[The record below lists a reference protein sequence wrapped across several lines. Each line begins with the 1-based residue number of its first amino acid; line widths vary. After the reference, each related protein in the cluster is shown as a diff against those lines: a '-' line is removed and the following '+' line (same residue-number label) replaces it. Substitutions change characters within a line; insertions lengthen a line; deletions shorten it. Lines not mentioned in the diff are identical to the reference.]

1 MDADLAASSDD
12 GDTTSNDASADS
24 NGQAL
29 AKSGKLQ
36 GKGWTLTIP
45 TNWSKQIYVASTA
58 NSVSFY
64 EKGCHDAMGGGW
76 LFSIQSYQDNS
87 YQQLPDYELLSIDR
101 TTTYVVV
108 YPTDLQFEGADQ
120 KSAQRYSA
128 FSGQIEKVLK
138 TFALSS

>member
-1 MDADLAASSDD
+1 
-12 GDTTSNDASADS
+12 
-24 NGQAL
+24 
-29 AKSGKLQ
+29 
-36 GKGWTLTIP
+36 
-45 TNWSKQIYVASTA
+45 
-58 NSVSFY
+58 
-64 EKGCHDAMGGGW
+64 MGGGW

-108 YPTDLQFEGADQ
+108 YPTDVQFEGADQ

-128 FSGQIEKVLK
+128 FSGQIKKVLK

>member
-1 MDADLAASSDD
+1 MVPLLVEQHHSRFGNLRRISFP
-12 GDTTSNDASADS
+12 
-24 NGQAL
+24 L
-29 AKSGKLQ
+29 
-36 GKGWTLTIP
+36 WTP

-108 YPTDLQFEGADQ
+108 YPTDVQFEGADQ

>member
-1 MDADLAASSDD
+1 MMPWAA
-12 GDTTSNDASADS
+12 
-24 NGQAL
+24 
-29 AKSGKLQ
+29 
-36 GKGWTLTIP
+36 
-45 TNWSKQIYVASTA
+45 
-58 NSVSFY
+58 
-64 EKGCHDAMGGGW
+64 GW

-108 YPTDLQFEGADQ
+108 YPTDVQFEGADQ